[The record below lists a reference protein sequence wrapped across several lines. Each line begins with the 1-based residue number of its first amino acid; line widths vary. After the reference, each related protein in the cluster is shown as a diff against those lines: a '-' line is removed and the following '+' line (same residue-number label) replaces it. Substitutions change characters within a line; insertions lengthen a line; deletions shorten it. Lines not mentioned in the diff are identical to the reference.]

1 MPMQFSIDAE
11 RNILLGEASGDLTE
25 YEFIIA
31 AAKDLDATR
40 GGALYRPMLLLF
52 SEDLSLHNIDYSS
65 LVRIKDQI
73 VRWVEIYPGRR
84 VRTALVTRDSTHVPL
99 AKMWQALTEAY
110 PDVGT
115 TVKVFDEEASAIK
128 WLTVA

>member
-1 MPMQFSIDAE
+1 MPMQFSIDVE
-11 RNILLGEASGDLTE
+11 RNLVLGEASGALTE

-31 AAKDLDATR
+31 AAKIVDATR

-52 SEDLSLHNIDYSS
+52 GEDLSLHNIDYSS

-73 VRWVEIYPGRR
+73 LRWVEIYSGRR
-84 VRTALVTRDSTHVPL
+84 VRTALVARDLTHVPL
-99 AKMWQALTEAY
+99 ARMWQALTEAY

-115 TVKVFDEEASAIK
+115 TVKVFDDEASAIE
-128 WLTVA
+128 WLTAP